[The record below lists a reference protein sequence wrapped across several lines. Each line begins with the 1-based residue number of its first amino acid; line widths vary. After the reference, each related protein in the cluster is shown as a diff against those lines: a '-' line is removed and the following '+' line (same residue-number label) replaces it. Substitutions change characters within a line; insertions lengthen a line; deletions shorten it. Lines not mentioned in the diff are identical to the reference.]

1 MSYYVRIF
9 IELFWNIFGTFGT
22 SRGIIAHVDRRT
34 FAHNIALSFTPVG
47 GFSLLWMFL
56 SVSRVFRYP
65 WDGNLDF
72 MCHSIFSTFGVHI
85 IIIEGQ
91 NGTNTTCLVFVPF
104 WLSNFNTE
112 NSRPDVF
119 FAWIP
124 STLSCL
130 RYHTTRT
137 PYSLFLLASVC
148 DRGKVLRFM
157 EPILLSFFW
166 RNRKGRLRCFFSMFT
181 PW

>member
-1 MSYYVRIF
+1 MSNYVRIF

-22 SRGIIAHVDRRT
+22 SRGIVAHVDRRT

-47 GFSLLWMFL
+47 SPSLFWEFL

-72 MCHSIFSTFGVHI
+72 MCHSIFSTLGVHR

-112 NSRPDVF
+112 NSRPDVSCMNTINTF
-119 FAWIP
+119 ML
-124 STLSCL
+124 TLTYYAHTVFTVSSCFCL
-130 RYHTTRT
+130 WPRE
-137 PYSLFLLASVC
+137 SS
-148 DRGKVLRFM
+148 KVHGTYPFVL
-157 EPILLSFFW
+157 FW